1 VVVVDMVASSRVSLV
16 DIPANQGCLGS
27 LGVASVLAGT
37 VASVFNGS
45 PVASRGTPRYFVP
58 CRESGRSRAIAPW
71 RTYMV
76 GPIDPAEAVALS
88 SPTRESV
95 LDEQRLR
102 RLLEVGRALVAE
114 LDIERLL
121 QRVLAVAQE
130 LTRARYAALGVLDE
144 RREHLERFLTLGID
158 AETHRAIGDLP
169 RGHGLLGVLISDPR
183 PLRLRDVGEHPHSYG
198 FPTGHPP
205 MRSFLG
211 APILIRGEAFGN
223 VYLTDKE
230 SGDFDEADEEAL
242 IILADWAAIAIEN
255 ARLYSAVRARRDELE
270 RAVSALET
278 TTAIARAVGGE
289 TDLQRILELIAK
301 RGRALVEARAIV
313 IELVDGP
320 DLVIQ
325 ALAGDAGADLLGL
338 RIPVEGSLGGHVL
351 RTRRGE
357 RLADAPSRLRFQL
370 AESMGA
376 KTGLLVPLVF
386 RNQAVGVAAAFDRR
400 VDGPEFSLEDER
412 LMEAFAASAAT
423 AVATA
428 QTVEAKGL
436 ERAVE
441 ASEIERRRW
450 ARELHD
456 DSLQELAAVRLRLGA
471 LAYTPPADIAAA
483 VARAVEHVDASI
495 HAMRSL
501 ITDMRPAALDQLGV
515 APALETLVERVA
527 ATSGLDVEL
536 HADLRFEAGDEEQR
550 LAPVVETTVYRV
562 VQEALTNVAKHADA
576 SRATVTVVDRD
587 GTIEI
592 AVTDDGRGF
601 REGDATDG
609 FGLIG
614 MGERVRLAGGRHDI
628 ESAPGQGTTVHASI
642 PAARRD
648 TGRGPRAAVA

>member
-1 VVVVDMVASSRVSLV
+1 L
-16 DIPANQGCLGS
+16 
-27 LGVASVLAGT
+27 
-37 VASVFNGS
+37 
-45 PVASRGTPRYFVP
+45 
-58 CRESGRSRAIAPW
+58 SRA
-71 RTYMV
+71 
-76 GPIDPAEAVALS
+76 
-88 SPTRESV
+88 TRESV
-95 LDEQRLR
+95 LGEQRLL

-121 QRVLAVAQE
+121 QRVLEVAQE
-130 LTRARYAALGVLDE
+130 LTGARYAALGVLDE
-144 RREHLERFLTLGID
+144 RRERLERFLTVGVD

-169 RGHGLLGVLISDPR
+169 RGHGILGVLISDPR
-183 PLRLRDVGEHPHSYG
+183 PLRLRDVGEHPQSYG
-198 FPTGHPP
+198 FPVGHPP

-211 APILIRGEAFGN
+211 VPILIRGEAFGN
-223 VYLTDKE
+223 LYLTEKE
-230 SGDFDEADEEAL
+230 GGDFDEADEEAL
-242 IILADWAAIAIEN
+242 VILADWAAIAIEN
-255 ARLYSAVRARRDELE
+255 ARLYRDVRTRRDELE

-301 RGRALVEARAIV
+301 RGRALVEARAMV

-325 ALAGDAGADLLGL
+325 ALAGDVASELLGL
-338 RIPVEGSLGGHVL
+338 RIPIEGSLGGHVV
-351 RTRRGE
+351 RTCRAE
-357 RLADAPSRLRFQL
+357 RLADAPARLRFQL
-370 AESMGA
+370 AESIGA
-376 KTGLLVPLVF
+376 QTGLLVPLVF
-386 RNQAVGVAAAFDRR
+386 RSQAVGVAAAFDRT

-441 ASEIERRRW
+441 ASELERRRW

-456 DSLQELAAVRLRLGA
+456 DSLQELAAVKLRLGA
-471 LAYTPPADIAAA
+471 LAHTPPEDIPTA
-483 VARAVEHVDASI
+483 VAQAVEHVDASI
-495 HAMRSL
+495 QAMRSL

-515 APALETLVERVA
+515 VPALETLVERA
-527 ATSGLDVEL
+527 SALSGLSIDL
-536 HADLRFEAGDEEQR
+536 HADLRYEAGDEAQR
-550 LAPVVETTVYRV
+550 LVPAVETTVYRV

-576 SRATVTVVDRD
+576 TRATVTAVERD
-587 GTIEI
+587 GMVEV

-601 REGDATDG
+601 REEEATEG

-614 MGERVRLAGGRHDI
+614 MRERVRLAGGRHEI
-628 ESAPGQGTTVHASI
+628 ESTPGQGTTVHASI

-648 TGRGPRAAVA
+648 GDAPAHAAMS

>member
-1 VVVVDMVASSRVSLV
+1 LV
-16 DIPANQGCLGS
+16 
-27 LGVASVLAGT
+27 
-37 VASVFNGS
+37 
-45 PVASRGTPRYFVP
+45 
-58 CRESGRSRAIAPW
+58 
-71 RTYMV
+71 
-76 GPIDPAEAVALS
+76 
-88 SPTRESV
+88 
-95 LDEQRLR
+95 

-121 QRVLAVAQE
+121 QRVLEVAQE
-130 LTRARYAALGVLDE
+130 LTGAQYAALGVLDE
-144 RREHLERFLTLGID
+144 RRERLERFLTLGID

-198 FPTGHPP
+198 FPAGHPP

-223 VYLTDKE
+223 VYLTE
-230 SGDFDEADEEAL
+230 TENGEFDEADEEAL

-255 ARLYSAVRARRDELE
+255 ARLYSDVRARRDELE

-278 TTAIARAVGGE
+278 TTAIARAIGGE

-325 ALAGDAGADLLGL
+325 ALAGDLAGDLLGL
-338 RIPVEGSLGGHVL
+338 RIPIEGSLGGHVL
-351 RTRRGE
+351 RTCRGE
-357 RLADAPSRLRFQL
+357 RLTDAPAQLRFRL
-370 AESMGA
+370 AETIGA

-441 ASEIERRRW
+441 ASELERRRW

-456 DSLQELAAVRLRLGA
+456 DSLQELAAVKLRLGA
-471 LAYTPPADIAAA
+471 LAHTPPEDIPAAIAQA
-483 VARAVEHVDASI
+483 VQHVDASI
-495 HAMRSL
+495 QAMRSL

-515 APALETLVERVA
+515 APALETLVERAA
-527 ATSGLDVEL
+527 ATSGLHIDL
-536 HADLRFEAGDEEQR
+536 HTDLRFEAGDEEQR
-550 LAPVVETTVYRV
+550 LAPAVETTVYRV

-587 GTIEI
+587 GAIDI

-601 REGDATDG
+601 REEDATEG

-614 MGERVRLAGGRHDI
+614 IRERVRLAGGRHDI
-628 ESAPGQGTTVHASI
+628 ESAPARGTTVHASI
-642 PAARRD
+642 PASRRD
-648 TGRGPRAAVA
+648 AGRGPRAALG

>member
-1 VVVVDMVASSRVSLV
+1 L
-16 DIPANQGCLGS
+16 L
-27 LGVASVLAGT
+27 
-37 VASVFNGS
+37 
-45 PVASRGTPRYFVP
+45 
-58 CRESGRSRAIAPW
+58 
-71 RTYMV
+71 
-76 GPIDPAEAVALS
+76 
-88 SPTRESV
+88 
-95 LDEQRLR
+95 

-121 QRVLAVAQE
+121 QRVLEVAQE
-130 LTRARYAALGVLDE
+130 LTGAQYAALGVLDQ
-144 RREHLERFLTLGID
+144 RRERLERFLTLGID

-183 PLRLRDVGEHPHSYG
+183 PLRLRDVGEHAHSYG

-223 VYLTDKE
+223 VYLTEKE
-230 SGDFDEADEEAL
+230 NGEFDEADEEAL

-255 ARLYSAVRARRDELE
+255 ARLYSDVRARRDELE

-278 TTAIARAVGGE
+278 TTAIARAIGGE

-325 ALAGDAGADLLGL
+325 ALAGDVAGDLLGM
-338 RIPVEGSLGGHVL
+338 RIPIEGSLGGHVL
-351 RTRRGE
+351 RTCRGE
-357 RLADAPSRLRFQL
+357 RLADAPAQLRFRL
-370 AESMGA
+370 AETIGA

-441 ASEIERRRW
+441 ASELERRRW

-456 DSLQELAAVRLRLGA
+456 DSLQELAAVKLRLGA
-471 LAYTPPADIAAA
+471 LAHTPPEDIPAAIA
-483 VARAVEHVDASI
+483 QAVERVDASI
-495 HAMRSL
+495 QAMRSL

-515 APALETLVERVA
+515 APALETLVERA
-527 ATSGLDVEL
+527 AAISGLDIDL
-536 HADLRFEAGDEEQR
+536 HTDLRFEAGDEEQR
-550 LAPVVETTVYRV
+550 LAPAVETTVYRV

-587 GTIEI
+587 GAIDI

-601 REGDATDG
+601 LEQDATEG

-614 MGERVRLAGGRHDI
+614 IRERVRLAGGRHDI
-628 ESAPGQGTTVHASI
+628 ESAPGRGTTVHASI
-642 PAARRD
+642 PTSRRD
-648 TGRGPRAAVA
+648 AGRGPRAAAG